1 MFDINRF
8 SVHTFE
14 VKKGMYREG
23 IAVFICEQA
32 VVSQV
37 GVQKKEE
44 SS

>member
-1 MFDINRF
+1 MFYINRF
-8 SVHTFE
+8 SILTFE
-14 VKKGMYREG
+14 VERDVSRGHCFFLGK
-23 IAVFICEQA
+23 QA